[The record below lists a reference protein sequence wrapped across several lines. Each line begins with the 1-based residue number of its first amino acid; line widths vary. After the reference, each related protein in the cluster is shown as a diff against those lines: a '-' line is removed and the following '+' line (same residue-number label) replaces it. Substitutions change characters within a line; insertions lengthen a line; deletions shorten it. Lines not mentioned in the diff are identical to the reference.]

1 MSTYPACDPADG
13 GMYAW
18 VADDKYDMEE
28 HLDRNYRKH
37 LDKQVNKL
45 LLRIRMLF
53 YINYEVLDGIRD
65 RCRASDIKA
74 RSSKDDWTG
83 AFENPECPGNVLTLQ
98 PGEKT
103 RIVSH
108 KSYGKKSYPDNY
120 MVS

>member
-1 MSTYPACDPADG
+1 
-13 GMYAW
+13 MYAW

-74 RSSKDDWTG
+74 RSVPTFKFLQPKG
-83 AFENPECPGNVLTLQ
+83 AFILLHFVAPSPKTL
-98 PGEKT
+98 ET
-103 RIVSH
+103 LISI
-108 KSYGKKSYPDNY
+108 SSLC
-120 MVS
+120 

>member
-1 MSTYPACDPADG
+1 
-13 GMYAW
+13 MYAW

-74 RSSKDDWTG
+74 RSVSTFQ
-83 AFENPECPGNVLTLQ
+83 FEDKYVH
-98 PGEKT
+98 
-103 RIVSH
+103 R
-108 KSYGKKSYPDNY
+108 PDRAI
-120 MVS
+120 

>member
-74 RSSKDDWTG
+74 RSVLSTFQFLQPKG
-83 AFENPECPGNVLTLQ
+83 AFILFLFGAPSQ
-98 PGEKT
+98 
-103 RIVSH
+103 
-108 KSYGKKSYPDNY
+108 KSLVTILSI
-120 MVS
+120 SSLCQALAH